1 MQERLFDI
9 DTALLTPRTVVRRF
23 REEDGPQVY
32 QLILNN
38 MPWLN
43 DFHSRWI
50 EAIHTPADAGWYVRT
65 QLAAWLT
72 QQSYHFG
79 VWDKD
84 QAELIGLV
92 RIFDIDWQI
101 PKSFLEF
108 FIAPE
113 FSQKG
118 IMTEVLLKVTDFAF
132 DELKLE
138 KLNLKLAM
146 DNYAGQRLAR
156 KCGFRREGDLR
167 SEFKMPGG
175 ELIDILLMAAYA
187 SDFRKAGE

>member
-23 REEDGPQVY
+23 REEDGPEVY

-38 MPWLN
+38 RSWLD

-50 EAIHTPADAGWYVRT
+50 EGMNTPTEAEKYVRI

-72 QQSYHFG
+72 QQAYHFG

-84 QAELIGLV
+84 QATLVGLV
-92 RIFDIDWQI
+92 RVFEIDWHI
-101 PKSFLEF
+101 PKAALEF

-138 KLNLKLAM
+138 KLSLKLAM

-167 SEFKMPGG
+167 AEFKMPGG